1 MGSGTESFLTDF
13 ERNAVEIVCDYME
26 NISIWSEFLAAQM
39 DVKLYVREN
48 LGICGVFSFNE
59 TIEN

>member
-1 MGSGTESFLTDF
+1 MTDF

-39 DVKLYVREN
+39 DLKLYVREN

-59 TIEN
+59 TVEN